1 MHSQHKFDL
10 RNISENKGEMILKQ
24 YLDYS
29 NPKISDWS
37 SLWYL
42 LWTFCLNISVLS
54 CVYTQYH
61 MLKLDNKADIL
72 YYHRICY
79 ELNCDVMLFKELVIS
94 SLSIMNSTFFDV

>member
-10 RNISENKGEMILKQ
+10 RNISENKSEMILKQ

-29 NPKISDWS
+29 NPKISDIPFMN
-37 SLWYL
+37 
-42 LWTFCLNISVLS
+42 FCLNISVLS

-79 ELNCDVMLFKELVIS
+79 E
-94 SLSIMNSTFFDV
+94 